1 MEHLTVTQVNDYVDG
16 NLTPAEREVF
26 ARHADECAPC
36 RREIDAYQRVRS
48 RLRALPA
55 DFVPPAD
62 VYDKVVAAA
71 RRGRLLTILARAAAV
86 LLMTAGAALSVQL
99 ARRPAPGVPPRP
111 ASTAVVAPDASGS
124 ELALAYLA
132 ARDSLPPQAAVAIQ
146 RTIDS
151 LDRAIDDTRA
161 ALRTYPG
168 NGRLEARLAR
178 ALQTRLRIMA
188 DAVNWSQAAHQG
200 GAT

>member
-71 RRGRLLTILARAAAV
+71 RRGRQLTILARAAAV
-86 LLMTAGAALSVQL
+86 LLMTAARAVGAL
-99 ARRPAPGVPPRP
+99 ARRPAPGVPPRA
-111 ASTAVVAPDASGS
+111 ASTAVVAPDASES

-188 DAVNWSQAAHQG
+188 DAVN
-200 GAT
+200 